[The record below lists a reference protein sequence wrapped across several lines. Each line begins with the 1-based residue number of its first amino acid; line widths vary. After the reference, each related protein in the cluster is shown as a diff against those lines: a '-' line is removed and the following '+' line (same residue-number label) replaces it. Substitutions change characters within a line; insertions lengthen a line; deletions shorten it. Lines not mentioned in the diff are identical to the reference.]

1 MARVTGEAA
10 AVRAVVDSFCQRM
23 PVTARPGNMSAN
35 SFRGDQKRRANVL
48 LDMLPLE
55 GLDSGEP
62 LPVTPAF
69 WEELKCEA
77 LAKLGKR
84 TTR

>member
-1 MARVTGEAA
+1 
-10 AVRAVVDSFCQRM
+10 
-23 PVTARPGNMSAN
+23 
-35 SFRGDQKRRANVL
+35 
-48 LDMLPLE
+48 MLPLE